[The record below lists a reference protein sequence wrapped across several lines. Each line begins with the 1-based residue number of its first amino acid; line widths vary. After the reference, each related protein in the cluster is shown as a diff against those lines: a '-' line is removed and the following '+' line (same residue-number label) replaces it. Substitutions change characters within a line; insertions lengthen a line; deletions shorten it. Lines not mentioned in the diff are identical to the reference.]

1 MEWFKWLKD
10 YFKKIFESPKCNIHG
25 CNLKSVDYRVTMD
38 YCPQCTEN
46 DRIEKI
52 NLKKAKERE
61 ERINE
66 IKEGFLAAMKEK

>member
-38 YCPQCTEN
+38 YCPRCTEN

-52 NLKKAKERE
+52 K